1 MILHLVTD
9 RRRLA
14 AGGGEDAIRCLLEQV
29 RFAVAAGID
38 VIQLREPDLEGRAL
52 TALASRLVQ
61 LTRESRTRVVV
72 NDRLHVALASHADGI
87 HLLGTSFDALHVRAC
102 VRPGFLVGRSVHSA
116 SDAEAAGP
124 VDYLIAGTVWPTGSK
139 PADHPLLGLQ
149 GLARVASAAA
159 VPVLAIG
166 GIQPD
171 RAADVACAG
180 AAGVAAI
187 GAWMSDGTGCRALP
201 LNDRA
206 DRFRSAFDTANMES
220 ERPRLS

>member
-1 MILHLVTD
+1 VILHLVTD

-14 AGGGEDAIRCLLEQV
+14 AGGEEESIACLLEQA

-52 TALASRLVQ
+52 SELASRLVQ
-61 LTRESRTRVVV
+61 LTRGSRTRVVV
-72 NDRLHVALASHADGI
+72 NDRLDVALASRADGV
-87 HLLGTSFDALHVRAC
+87 HLRGTSFDALHVRAC

-116 SDAEAAGP
+116 PDAEAAGP

-139 PADHPLLGLQ
+139 PAEHPLLGLA
-149 GLARVASAAA
+149 GLARVASAAT

-171 RAADVACAG
+171 RAGEVARAG

-187 GAWMSDGTGCRALP
+187 GAWMADGTGCRALP
-201 LNDRA
+201 LNDSA
-206 DRFRSAFDTANMES
+206 DRFRSAFDTANMER
-220 ERPRLS
+220 ERPPLQ